1 MCEKRKSVSV
11 NYRPEPR
18 IDNSFMF
25 LRHVIGDN
33 SFNDILKTKS
43 SKSKG
48 LESIIWLLVK
58 Q

>member
-1 MCEKRKSVSV
+1 MGEKRKSVSV
-11 NYRPEPR
+11 NYQPGLR

-25 LRHVIGDN
+25 LRHVNGDG

-48 LESIIWLLVK
+48 LESII
-58 Q
+58 